1 MLNVAKAKYPEWE
14 ELTSAMN
21 AANFNT
27 ILGISYLV
35 SPVYGTSMAK
45 AVGFRITMDSLAFID
60 LIYLIL
66 YLSIGQGYSG
76 FG

>member
-1 MLNVAKAKYPEWE
+1 MEMLNVAKAKYPDWE

-35 SPVYGTSMAK
+35 SPIYGTSM
-45 AVGFRITMDSLAFID
+45 S
-60 LIYLIL
+60 
-66 YLSIGQGYSG
+66 
-76 FG
+76 